1 MIIYNNISRLV
12 HDSNDPLR
20 PSLRHPCPKSGVATL
35 SPQDWRP
42 WLAMGKKPFPWG
54 KNYQGEDWE
63 EWRCL
68 KKRMVKTL
76 IWSVTLYCA
85 EIRSMRKDRNRNRK
99 LKTSKAPL
107 KSQAQG
113 TSLFTSAASNQ
124 RGFPNNSPWES
135 QVRLPEGERMR
146 QIRGVFQRIVR
157 GELRSGCQKVRGG
170 RLGVKAG
177 VV

>member
-1 MIIYNNISRLV
+1 MGLSIGLGPSALFWLCSAFDTVDHEILVKRLQLSFGLSR
-12 HDSNDPLR
+12 N
-20 PSLRHPCPKSGVATL
+20 G
-35 SPQDWRP
+35 
-42 WLAMGKKPFPWG
+42 
-54 KNYQGEDWE
+54 
-63 EWRCL
+63 
-68 KKRMVKTL
+68 
-76 IWSVTLYCA
+76 
-85 EIRSMRKDRNRNRK
+85 NRK
-99 LKTSKAPL
+99 LQTSKAPL

-124 RGFPNNSPWES
+124 RGFPKNSQWEA

-157 GELRSGCQKVRGG
+157 GKLKPGCQKVRGG

>member
-1 MIIYNNISRLV
+1 MADTKRGKT
-12 HDSNDPLR
+12 SNFQSEVCCIVKQALPPLMHR
-20 PSLRHPCPKSGVATL
+20 QLLLH
-35 SPQDWRP
+35 
-42 WLAMGKKPFPWG
+42 
-54 KNYQGEDWE
+54 
-63 EWRCL
+63 
-68 KKRMVKTL
+68 
-76 IWSVTLYCA
+76 
-85 EIRSMRKDRNRNRK
+85 RN
-99 LKTSKAPL
+99 LQTSKAPL

-124 RGFPNNSPWES
+124 VFSNSPWEA

-157 GELRSGCQKVRGG
+157 GKLRSGCQKVREG